1 MVPPS
6 TGAAAQPVG
15 RVAVGDV
22 LHLPEPDLVRERDLD
37 RDRRR
42 DGDDQHRGH
51 QGDSTLRAPGGH
63 HWFTRNR
70 RLNRPR
76 PFTASVTS
84 IARGG
89 TLGPPLVAAGQVS
102 TATPV

>member
-1 MVPPS
+1 MQR
-6 TGAAAQPVG
+6 AAAQPVG

-22 LHLPEPDLVRERDLD
+22 FHLPEPDLVREGDLD

-42 DGDDQHRGH
+42 DRDDHHRGH
-51 QGDSTLRAPGGH
+51 QGNSTLRAPGGH

-70 RLNRPR
+70 RLKRPR

-89 TLGPPLVAAGQVS
+89 TSGPPLVAVGQVS
-102 TATPV
+102 TTPPLAS

>member
-1 MVPPS
+1 MQR
-6 TGAAAQPVG
+6 AAAQPVG

-22 LHLPEPDLVRERDLD
+22 LHLPEPDLVREGDLN

-42 DGDDQHRGH
+42 DRDDHDRGH
-51 QGDSTLRAPGGH
+51 QGDSSLRAGREHQP
-63 HWFTRNR
+63 FTRNR
-70 RLNRPR
+70 RLKRPT

-89 TLGPPLVAAGQVS
+89 TSGPLVAVGQESTDPPLVS
-102 TATPV
+102 

>member
-1 MVPPS
+1 MQR
-6 TGAAAQPVG
+6 AAAQPVG

-22 LHLPEPDLVRERDLD
+22 LHLPEPDLVRKGDLS

-42 DGDDQHRGH
+42 DRDDHHRRH

-63 HWFTRNR
+63 HRFTRNR
-70 RLNRPR
+70 RLKRPT

-89 TLGPPLVAAGQVS
+89 TSGPALVAVGQVS
-102 TATPV
+102 TNPPLAS